1 MGNRHAS
8 AKIASLPVLWALL
21 VMLGG
26 CVPDVATE
34 QVTPF
39 SPLPFVSGGWVTAAA
54 APFPDIGCAAA
65 VGTSIYTFDAV
76 RTMIYDTTTNT
87 WSTGTTMT
95 GSRADFTCTAF
106 GGSIYAVG
114 GYLSTNSA
122 VYLNSIERYDP
133 ATDTWTAL
141 TGTISARY
149 ALGSAEVG
157 GLIYIFGGYDGTQEG
172 FTEFY
177 NPGTDTVS
185 ALTGFATPLSDIKG
199 AGDGVDGIWTGEH
212 RPALQRSVRQ
222 LDQLHRNAHHAV
234 ARQQCGAGRILLC
247 DWGL

>member
-1 MGNRHAS
+1 
-8 AKIASLPVLWALL
+8 
-21 VMLGG
+21 
-26 CVPDVATE
+26 
-34 QVTPF
+34 
-39 SPLPFVSGGWVTAAA
+39 
-54 APFPDIGCAAA
+54 
-65 VGTSIYTFDAV
+65 
-76 RTMIYDTTTNT
+76 
-87 WSTGTTMT
+87 MT

-106 GGSIYAVG
+106 GGSIYAIG

-199 AGDGVDGIWTGEH
+199 AGDGVDGIWTFGGKSTGPPVNTAQ
-212 RPALQRSVRQ
+212 RYSVPSDNWTSFTGMPTTRWRDNSVALGGYFYVIGGFDAATVALTTNERYDPVADNWATMVPMPTAR
-222 LDQLHRNAHHAV
+222 AFVGTAV
-234 ARQQCGAGRILLC
+234 VNGHIYVLGGSAAGTENEVYTP
-247 DWGL
+247 